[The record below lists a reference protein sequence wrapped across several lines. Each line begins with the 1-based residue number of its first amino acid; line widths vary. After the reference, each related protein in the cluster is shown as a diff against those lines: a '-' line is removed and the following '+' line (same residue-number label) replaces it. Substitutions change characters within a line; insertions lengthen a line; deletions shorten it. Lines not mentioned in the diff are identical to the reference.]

1 MIRQDWIHVG
11 EGHQLF
17 LAQYGDPQGIP
28 VLYLHGGPGAG
39 CNPQELRLF
48 IDRGF
53 HIYLLDQ
60 RAAGRSKPCGEVAN
74 NDFPSLVKD
83 IERVRHWAGV
93 EAWCLLGGSF
103 GATLGYLYSCIYPE
117 RVLSQI
123 YWGMFIPSD
132 EGMQWLYG
140 RGGAAQIF
148 SSQYREFAAGNGDT
162 LDSLFSHFT
171 DSFNHPDPEVRRQS
185 VMRWLG
191 WELALAV
198 PGFELSEALAEQ
210 GGALARVELH
220 YARND
225 YFGGYQLMKR
235 VGGDLTCPTIILQG
249 ELDWVCPQRLV
260 DEFLEHHGPELLRS
274 RLVKGG
280 YHTLADDKMCRAVAE
295 AVTQMGRYLATGR
308 SPNLVS
314 THGGVDEKR
323 ANE

>member
-1 MIRQDWIHVG
+1 MSPAKSHPLIRQDWLDVG

-39 CNPQELRLF
+39 CNPQELKLF

-103 GATLGYLYSCIYPE
+103 GATLGYLYSCVYPH

-123 YWGMFIPSD
+123 YWGMFIPSA
-132 EGMQWLYG
+132 EGMEWLYG

-148 SSQYREFAAGNGDT
+148 STQYQQFSAGQGE
-162 LDSLFSHFT
+162 SLQQL
-171 DSFNHPDPEVRRQS
+171 FNHFEEGLNQVDAEVRRAF
-185 VMRWLG
+185 VRRWLS
-191 WELALAV
+191 WELSLAI
-198 PGFELSEALAEQ
+198 PGLDLSEALVEQ
-210 GGALARVELH
+210 GSVLARLELH
-220 YARND
+220 YARHD

-235 VGGDLTCPTIILQG
+235 VGADLICPTIILQG

-260 DEFLEHHGPELLRS
+260 DEYLQAYGPKLLRS

-280 YHTLADDKMCRAVAE
+280 YHTLADTRMCQAVAE
-295 AVTQMGRYLATGR
+295 AVTQMGRYLASGR
-308 SPNLVS
+308 S
-314 THGGVDEKR
+314 
-323 ANE
+323 